1 MTIVTQLQQQ
11 VQVTQAEN
19 QTLRERMMNFEAVQA
34 QSPTASAAG
43 FQAQEV
49 LHALRGLP
57 QALERLSRPKGLF
70 DPKGLGKPQVLGDEA
85 AEQRFRVWAVKVE
98 DYVFGVYGGRSREV
112 LEWAASADSEIT
124 NEEIAN
130 SYGSNAD
137 LWTSGTRFMTLTA
150 RCTAC
155 SERPPRASPL
165 TSSRTWQLVLAWTH
179 GDVCI
184 VGSTQQPA
192 AGRGSCSMH

>member
-1 MTIVTQLQQQ
+1 MTIVAQLQQQ

-19 QTLRERMMNFEAVQA
+19 QTLRERMMSFEAVQA

-137 LWTSGTRFMTLTA
+137 LLDQWD
-150 RCTAC
+150 
-155 SERPPRASPL
+155 E
-165 TSSRTWQLVLAWTH
+165 VL
-179 GDVCI
+179 
-184 VGSTQQPA
+184 Q
-192 AGRGSCSMH
+192 

>member
-85 AEQRFRVWAVKVE
+85 ALNNGSGCGQS
-98 DYVFGVYGGRSREV
+98 RSRTTSSVSMEDGQGRV
-112 LEWAASADSEIT
+112 LEWGGI
-124 NEEIAN
+124 
-130 SYGSNAD
+130 
-137 LWTSGTRFMTLTA
+137 R
-150 RCTAC
+150 
-155 SERPPRASPL
+155 
-165 TSSRTWQLVLAWTH
+165 
-179 GDVCI
+179 
-184 VGSTQQPA
+184 
-192 AGRGSCSMH
+192 